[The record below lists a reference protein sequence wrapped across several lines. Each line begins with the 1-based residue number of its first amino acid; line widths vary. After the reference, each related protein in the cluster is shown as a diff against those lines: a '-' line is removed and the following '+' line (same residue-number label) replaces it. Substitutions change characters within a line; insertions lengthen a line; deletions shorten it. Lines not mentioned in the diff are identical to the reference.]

1 MLALIQSREAQKD
14 RADASCFA
22 SESITDIYGL
32 GKSSPQTDIDPL
44 SPGALFSLIVYAPHQ
59 ARST

>member
-1 MLALIQSREAQKD
+1 MTFIQVGTSREVLALSQLGTE

-32 GKSSPQTDIDPL
+32 GKSWPQTDLDPV
-44 SPGALFSLIVYAPHQ
+44 SSNVLFLP
-59 ARST
+59 